1 MGKESKVV
9 AKVEDKV
16 ITEEEVL
23 QFIRDMG
30 PEMANNF
37 KSEEGIKS
45 VINELVH
52 QELMYL
58 DAEDRKIYDDEEFQE
73 ALKATRK
80 NLLKSYAFSKII
92 GDIEP
97 NEEDAKEYY
106 EKLKDSFITP
116 DAVSASHIL
125 VEDKEKADEILEELK
140 NGGDFAALAKEHSTC
155 PSKEAGGK
163 LGTFYPG
170 QMVEAFDKKVFEME
184 AGEISEPVKTEFGYH
199 IILCEN
205 KIPGGEKSFDDVK
218 EQCMKEAQRVK
229 QQKVYLDKMNELQKK
244 YSVTLM

>member
-1 MGKESKVV
+1 MGKESKIV

-16 ITEEEVL
+16 ITEDEVL
-23 QFIRDMG
+23 NFIRDMG

-58 DAEDRKIYDDEEFQE
+58 DAEENKIYEEDEFKK
-73 ALKATRK
+73 ALEATRK
-80 NLLKSYAFSKII
+80 NLLKSYAFSKIVGNI
-92 GDIEP
+92 TAT
-97 NEEDAKEYY
+97 EEDAKEYY

-116 DAVSASHIL
+116 DAVTASHIL
-125 VEDKEKADEILEELK
+125 VDEKNTAEKILEDLK
-140 NGGDFAALAKEHSTC
+140 NDGNFEELAKEYSTC

-184 AGEISEPVKTEFGYH
+184 EGEISDPVKTEFGYH
-199 IILCEN
+199 IIKLEK
-205 KIPGGEKSFDDVK
+205 KIPGGEKSFEEVK

-229 QQKVYLDKMNELQKK
+229 QQKVYLDKMNELQEK